1 MSEQPSSLPP
11 AILRPGSA
19 AMACPT
25 CRAAWRGVV
34 TCSRCGTDLTALMR
48 VAVRAWELR
57 QATRAALCAGDRAT
71 EALALARAACQLHT
85 TPSGQR
91 LFALAL
97 LVNGHMAEA
106 YTVLTQ
112 ALQAQQPP
120 FPLPP
125 REGEGERPHTPLRL
139 PGHQEL
145 LSPTPEAAHPQDS

>member
-1 MSEQPSSLPP
+1 MSEQPSSMPP
-11 AILRPGSA
+11 AILRPVSA

-25 CRAAWRGVV
+25 CRAAWRGVT
-34 TCSRCGTDLTALMR
+34 TCPRCGTDLTALMR

-57 QATRAALCAGDRAT
+57 QATRAALCAGDRTA
-71 EALALARAACQLHT
+71 EALTLARAACQLHT

-106 YTVLTQ
+106 YAVVEQ
-112 ALQAQQPP
+112 VLQAQQPP

-125 REGEGERPHTPLRL
+125 GAG
-139 PGHQEL
+139 
-145 LSPTPEAAHPQDS
+145 